1 MWLLDLKTNNLNKI
15 WSLSYSQG
23 KDWREGR
30 FNYTIGNKHQVIFEG
45 IRGAGRGDIALDDLT
60 ISFSNCLFNPSEAFV
75 NITAPTTAPMLTTTR
90 RLSNT
95 TYSWL
100 GQSDYDCNFE
110 NGFCNWKNDL
120 KADFNWTRADGSVYN
135 IFSNYGNIFI
145 KLKKITFDN
154 F

>member
-23 KDWREGR
+23 KDWKEGR

-75 NITAPTTAPMLTTTR
+75 NITAPTTASMLTTPY
-90 RLSNT
+90 T
-95 TYSWL
+95 TL
-100 GQSDYDCNFE
+100 GES
-110 NGFCNWKNDL
+110 
-120 KADFNWTRADGSVYN
+120 
-135 IFSNYGNIFI
+135 II
-145 KLKKITFDN
+145 
-154 F
+154 